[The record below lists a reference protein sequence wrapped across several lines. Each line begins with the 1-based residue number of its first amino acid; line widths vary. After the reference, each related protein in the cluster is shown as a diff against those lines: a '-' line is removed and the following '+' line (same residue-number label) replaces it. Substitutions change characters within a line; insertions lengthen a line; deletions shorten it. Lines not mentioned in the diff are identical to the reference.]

1 MVRDDDARHFADVRP
16 PSAVEGYRELPLPE
30 APSLAKMVG
39 PGIIAVGIGMAA
51 GEFILWP
58 FAVIRGG
65 LGLLW
70 LALVTLVIQVFIN
83 MEIERYTLATG
94 ETAVAGFT
102 RLWKP
107 IGLLICLAGLFQYVF
122 PGWATSAA
130 AVTAILTGGSVK
142 WIAIGALVIVGLALT
157 VSPVIYTLVER
168 VEFFKVACTI
178 VFLIVVVTSV
188 ISLSTWGEAGKSL
201 VTNFGQIPEGISI
214 TLVLS
219 LLGAAG
225 AGGVHNLILSN
236 WVRDKGYGMGAHVP
250 KLVSPIT
257 GHEEPARGHAFHF
270 PEDEANLSRWRV
282 WWKRANIEHVSSFF
296 VVCLITITIMSML
309 AYETVFGRTELGR
322 QANAAFLEAQGEEL
336 GNQVGDWFKILFWVT
351 CAISLFAAALGLL
364 DVIGRLVSD
373 VLKSTYLAENPISES
388 RLYFIVVWGEIVLGS
403 LILMAGL
410 TQPIVLLTISTVAAS
425 VVTFFYTA
433 LLIRLNT
440 SYRLPGSVR
449 LRGFRL
455 AMMCIA
461 FLFYGFFATLLLV
474 DQVRTNF

>member
-1 MVRDDDARHFADVRP
+1 
-16 PSAVEGYRELPLPE
+16 
-30 APSLAKMVG
+30 MVG

-70 LALVTLVIQVFIN
+70 LALVTLLIQIFIN

-102 RLWKP
+102 RMWKP

-130 AVTAILTGGSVK
+130 SVTAILTGGSVK
-142 WIAIGALVIVGLALT
+142 WIAIGALLIVGLALT

-168 VEFFKVACTI
+168 VEFFKVGCTI

-188 ISLSTWGEAGKSL
+188 ISLSTWGEAGKAL
-201 VTNFGQIPEGISI
+201 VTDFGQIPAGISI

-250 KLVSPIT
+250 RLVSPIT

-270 PEDEANLSRWRV
+270 PEDEANLARWRV
-282 WWKRANIEHVSSFF
+282 WWKRANIEHICSFF
-296 VVCLITITIMSML
+296 VVCLITIGLMSML
-309 AYETVFGRTELGR
+309 AYETVFGRTELGTA
-322 QANAAFLEAQGEEL
+322 ANAAFLEAQGEEL
-336 GNQVGDWFKILFWVT
+336 GAQVGNWFKILFWVT

-373 VLKSTYLAENPISES
+373 VLKSTYLAENPVSES
-388 RLYFIVVWGEIVLGS
+388 RLYFIVVWTEIVLGS
-403 LILMAGL
+403 LILLAGL

-425 VVTFFYTA
+425 VVTFFYSA

-440 SYRLPGSVR
+440 SNRLPRAVR

-455 AMMCIA
+455 GMMCLA
-461 FLFYGFFATLLLV
+461 FLFYGFFATLLLI
-474 DQVRTNF
+474 DQIRSNFL